1 MLLFLFHEVWATSPN
16 PPPSR
21 LHCVHEKFILKV
33 QSSVQKTTIMKNEDV
48 EKKQM
53 EKTLPKKTVRQL
65 LLTQPILD
73 NFQKRKGGKERKEN
87 NQSCSSTPSYI

>member
-1 MLLFLFHEVWATSPN
+1 MLDVKANRPLQYFKQAVFMLLFLFHEVWATSPN

-21 LHCVHEKFILKV
+21 LHCVHEKFILNKV

-53 EKTLPKKTVRQL
+53 EKTSPKKTVRQL
-65 LLTQPILD
+65 LLT
-73 NFQKRKGGKERKEN
+73 
-87 NQSCSSTPSYI
+87 

>member
-33 QSSVQKTTIMKNEDV
+33 QSSVQKRTIMTNED
-48 EKKQM
+48 
-53 EKTLPKKTVRQL
+53 
-65 LLTQPILD
+65 
-73 NFQKRKGGKERKEN
+73 RKEAN
-87 NQSCSSTPSYI
+87 GKNFAEKNR